1 MTDERLRALREKM
14 AEHFIAV
21 YIVPTADYHES
32 EYVGDHFKARAWLT
46 GFTGSAGTAVVTSDQ
61 AVLFTDGRYF
71 IQAEKELEG
80 SGFSLMRIGDP
91 GVPTIFEYVRSVLP
105 DEGVIGFDG
114 RVVNAADGE
123 RFRTLAEERGGAL
136 SVSEDLL
143 DEIWEERPE
152 RSRTRAWVLKE
163 EYAGESTASKIAR
176 VRKEM
181 KERGAAIHI
190 LTTLDDIAWIL
201 NIRAND
207 VRHCP
212 VALSYLMLT
221 EKGCVLY
228 ISGAALTEEV
238 KKHLSANRVSTA
250 PYEDIYKIADMLSEK
265 HMGTVLLDK
274 KKVNY
279 RIVSAVSGANE
290 IIDQPNPTVL
300 MKAVKN
306 GTEVKNIRTAHRK
319 DGVAMVRWLYWLKNT
334 VGKEPLTEYD
344 AAEKLAE
351 FRKMQEGFLDLSFD
365 TIPAYRENAAMMHY
379 HAEKETAAELQPE
392 HFLLVDSGGHY
403 LEGST
408 DITRTVALGPLSQKE
423 KRLFTTVLR
432 ANLNLAAAKFLSGCT
447 GQNLDILARGPLW
460 ELGLDYRCGTG
471 HGIGYILNVHEAPNG
486 FRWKKVAERNDSAVL
501 QPGMVTTDEPG
512 VYIEGELG
520 IRTENELLCVLAEE
534 NEYGQFLEFECVT
547 LCPIDLAAVD
557 ASMLSAREKE
567 FLNTYHEKVYQELSP
582 YLSKEEQL
590 WLRYETR
597 EV

>member
-1 MTDERLRALREKM
+1 MTDERLRMLREKM
-14 AEHFIAV
+14 AEHSIAV

-32 EYVGDHFKARAWLT
+32 EYVGEHFKARAWLT
-46 GFTGSAGTAVVTSDQ
+46 GFSGSAGTAVVTADE

-71 IQAEKELEG
+71 IQAERELSG
-80 SGFSLMRIGDP
+80 SGFSLMRMGTA
-91 GVPTIFEYVRSVLP
+91 GVPTVFEYVKSVLP
-105 DEGVIGFDG
+105 DQGVIGFDG

-123 RFRTLAEERGGAL
+123 KYLKLAEERGGKL
-136 SVSEDLL
+136 SVSDDLVS
-143 DEIWEERPE
+143 EIWEDRPA
-152 RSRTRAWVLKE
+152 RSKSRAWVLGE
-163 EYAGESTASKIAR
+163 EYAGESAAGKIAR
-176 VRKEM
+176 VREKM
-181 KERGAAIHI
+181 KEAGAAIHI
-190 LTTLDDIAWIL
+190 LTTLDDIAWLL
-201 NIRAND
+201 NIRAD
-207 VRHCP
+207 DISHWP

-250 PYEDIYKIADMLSEK
+250 PYEDIYKIADMLSVK

-274 KKVNY
+274 RKVNY

-290 IIDQPNPTVL
+290 IIDRENPTVL

-306 GTEVKNIRTAHRK
+306 PTEIRNIRAAHVK

-334 VGKEPLTEYD
+334 VGTEPMTEWD

-351 FRKMQEGFLDLSFD
+351 FRKSQEGFVDLSFD

-379 HAEKETAAELQPE
+379 HADPETAAELRPE

-408 DITRTVALGPLSQKE
+408 DITRTVALGPLTDRE
-423 KRLFTTVLR
+423 KQLFTTVLR
-432 ANLNLAAAKFLSGCT
+432 CNLNLASAKFLQGCN

-460 ELGLDYRCGTG
+460 EMGLDYRCGTG
-471 HGIGYILNVHEAPNG
+471 HGVGYMLNIHEAPNG
-486 FRWKKVAERNDSAVL
+486 FRWRKVSERNDSAVFE
-501 QPGMVTTDEPG
+501 PGMVTTDEPG

-520 IRTENELLCVLAEE
+520 IRTENELLCVEAEE
-534 NEYGQFLEFECVT
+534 NEYGRFLEFECVT

-557 ASMLSAREKE
+557 PTMLSKREKDL
-567 FLNTYHEKVYQELSP
+567 LNAYHEKVYQELSP
-582 YLSKEEQL
+582 YLPREEQL